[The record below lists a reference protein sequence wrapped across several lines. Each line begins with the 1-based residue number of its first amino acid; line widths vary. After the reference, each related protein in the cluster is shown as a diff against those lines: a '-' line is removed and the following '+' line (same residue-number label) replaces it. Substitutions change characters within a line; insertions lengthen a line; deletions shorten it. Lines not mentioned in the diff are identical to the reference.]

1 MANDLVNYAWLGD
14 SLKILIPSGLAYWFG
29 RRQYLI
35 KRDHDQ
41 ITKRY
46 LENGIDIIIEG
57 IEHALGIFRENFAHS
72 LRILR
77 IFREKQN
84 ADINPSPDDYS
95 VDRFLR
101 YKQELFCTAPFYKL
115 ELLVGEEAKIF
126 QDQTQHLFALVEE
139 ATNFFEYD
147 MCVALKEFVEGN
159 KIKIDATALCE
170 EYLKYIDEYN
180 NKSKKYYELINEL
193 QKIAFA
199 LETNPIRYKNLKD
212 FRNKKEIRQNLERI
226 KKYFN
231 ENTS

>member
-1 MANDLVNYAWLGD
+1 MANDLLNYAWLGD

-29 RRQYLI
+29 SRQYLI

-72 LRILR
+72 LRILK

-84 ADINPSPDDYS
+84 VGIKPSPDDYTA
-95 VDRFLR
+95 DRFLR
-101 YKQELFCTAPFYKL
+101 YKQEQLDTAPFYKL

-126 QDQTQHLFALVEE
+126 HDQTQHLFALVET

-159 KIKIDATALCE
+159 KIEVNALALCE
-170 EYLKYIDEYN
+170 EYLKHIDEYN
-180 NKSKKYYELINEL
+180 NKSEKYYELINEL
-193 QKIAFA
+193 QKIAFV
-199 LETNPIRYKNLKD
+199 LETNPLRYKNLKD
-212 FRNKKEIRQNLERI
+212 FRNKKEIKQNLERI
-226 KKYFN
+226 KKYFK
-231 ENTS
+231 ENAS